1 MVTITPTPSPSV
13 WTLPNIKPF
22 GALAGEGVWQPYI
35 QNPDGEVLALRTFLQ
50 PDRDRPYA
58 VVAVAAFNLQK
69 TELHFILGT
78 VEPSKPGGPHGTG
91 IIPPEDKQPGK
102 LLAAFNGGFIAE
114 HGQYGAMAGGIMP
127 LPARPGLATLAI
139 FPNGDVRLGE
149 WGKDLSETEKYIAW
163 RQNAIMIIH
172 NGEINPKV
180 YTGTWEDWGANYDFN
195 AVTLRSSIGLSQDNQ
210 VLYYF
215 AGPSLLMPPLAEA
228 MAAAGAYNG
237 MLLDINPIHAHFTAI
252 RVVDGEMTAEP
263 LFKEEM
269 NVWVDRYIR
278 SWPYEQD
285 FFYITIK
292 G

>member
-1 MVTITPTPSPSV
+1 
-13 WTLPNIKPF
+13 LPNSKPF

-35 QNPDGEVLALRTFLQ
+35 QNAAGEVVALRTFFQ
-50 PDRDRPYA
+50 PDPGRPYA
-58 VVAVAAFNLQK
+58 VVAAAAFDLRK
-69 TELHFILGT
+69 TDLHFVLGT
-78 VEPSKPGGPHGTG
+78 VEPAKPGGPHGTG
-91 IIPPEDKQPGK
+91 IIPPEDKQPGR

-114 HGQYGAMAGGIMP
+114 HGQYGAMANGVMP
-127 LPARPGLATLAI
+127 LSARPGLATLAI
-139 FPNGDVRLGE
+139 FPNGEVRMGE
-149 WGKDLSETEKYIAW
+149 WGTDLSEGDQYTAW

-237 MLLDINPIHAHFTAI
+237 MLLDINPTHAHFTAI
-252 RVVDGEMTAEP
+252 RVADGKLTAEP
-263 LFKEEM
+263 LFAEEM

-278 SWPYEQD
+278 PWPYEQD
-285 FFYITIK
+285 FFYITAK
-292 G
+292 N